1 MSNKTFKKIAEN
13 YQDIKNEKL
22 YWLRTDTLEKGEVT
36 LRELLQCINSDT
48 GFHEDYFVFSSE
60 KERETRAT
68 GE

>member
-1 MSNKTFKKIAEN
+1 M
-13 YQDIKNEKL
+13 KNEQKL
-22 YWLRTDTLEKGEVT
+22 YWVRTDTLEKGEVT